1 MKFCQN
7 AKLKRTVNNVNSK
20 KSIKVIV
27 KQHCNPV
34 NLTNNATNLVA
45 TILKTGVKVSL
56 ALTTIE
62 NDTDSG
68 RGQPQSTR

>member
-1 MKFCQN
+1 MFPV

-34 NLTNNATNLVA
+34 NLTNNVINLVA
-45 TILKTGVKVSL
+45 TILKTGVKVS
-56 ALTTIE
+56 
-62 NDTDSG
+62 
-68 RGQPQSTR
+68 